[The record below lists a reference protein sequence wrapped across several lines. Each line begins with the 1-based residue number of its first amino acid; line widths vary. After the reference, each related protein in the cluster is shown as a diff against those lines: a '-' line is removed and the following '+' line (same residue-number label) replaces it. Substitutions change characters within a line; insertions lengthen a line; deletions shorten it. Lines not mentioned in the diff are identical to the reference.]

1 MTRADTRIGRRK
13 IVAAAGSA
21 LGLAALG
28 SPAIAQTGRLTAR
41 VGVLVN
47 DTHPSTIAWRRFA
60 QLIADRTNR
69 AVEVQ
74 VFPNSQLGGEREVAE
89 GMRLGSIQGGNINVA
104 VLSSWVPEGQLF
116 DMPFIF
122 RDLDHA
128 TRVVAGPIGQ
138 GLAEKY
144 LQHGFRVLGYWNNGV
159 RHPIGRFPINAPAD
173 VRGKKMR
180 VIQSPLHI
188 ELWTL
193 LGANPTPIPAPE
205 IYTSLQ
211 TGVVDCF
218 DNSKASYL
226 ALRFY
231 EVARYFT
238 DLGHIYGYGAFAF
251 SEIFWR
257 RLSAA
262 QQEIFRRTAA
272 EIIAFQDNLAAFEDE
287 NALARTVELGAQVIR
302 PDRAPWVAVMRPFWE
317 RFGAQVGG
325 MQAIQR
331 VIDTA

>member
-1 MTRADTRIGRRK
+1 M
-13 IVAAAGSA
+13 
-21 LGLAALG
+21 
-28 SPAIAQTGRLTAR
+28 
-41 VGVLVN
+41 
-47 DTHPSTIAWRRFA
+47 
-60 QLIADRTNR
+60 
-69 AVEVQ
+69 
-74 VFPNSQLGGEREVAE
+74 FPNAQLGGESEVAE
-89 GMRLGSIQGGNINVA
+89 GMRLGSVQGSTVNVA

-116 DMPFIF
+116 DMPFLF

-128 TRVVAGPIGQ
+128 ARVVAGPIGQ
-138 GLAEKY
+138 GMAEKY

-159 RHPIGRFPINAPAD
+159 RHPIGRFAINVPAD

-218 DNSKASYL
+218 DNSKSSYL
-226 ALRFY
+226 AFRFY
-231 EVARYFT
+231 EVAPYFT
-238 DLGHIYGYGAFAF
+238 DLGHIYGYAAFAL

-257 RLSAA
+257 RLTPA

-287 NALARTVELGAQVIR
+287 SALARTVELGAHVLHPER
-302 PDRAPWVAVMRPFWE
+302 GPWVEVMRPFWE
-317 RFGAQVGG
+317 RFAPQVGG
-325 MQAIQR
+325 MAAIQR
-331 VIDTA
+331 VIDAP